1 VALSWND
8 PTHTGS
14 DAEKAKEIMDIMIRS
29 NEIFRDAVSDIK
41 KAIKF
46 TDIEINK

>member
-1 VALSWND
+1 MALSWND